1 MSATTEPAACIER
14 ILTDLE
20 AVARTPI
27 RDERR
32 RRFVAAM
39 MRDVYR
45 LGLAWSREPA
55 LRHEVFDRLAP
66 VRRHFADEG
75 PFELQIFASRQSSAL
90 LEAEGWEGLCRG
102 RSALAFFVELLG
114 AELDSPRLDED
125 LAGLDENLRELATRE
140 GYLRE
145 EERDADVPRA
155 HWWWWAP
162 LENGSDA

>member
-1 MSATTEPAACIER
+1 MSATAELTGCIER

-20 AVARTPI
+20 AVARAPI

-32 RRFVAAM
+32 RGFIAAM

-55 LRHEVFDRLAP
+55 LRGEVFARLAP

-75 PFELQIFASRQSSAL
+75 PFELQIFAARQSSAR

-102 RSALAFFVELLG
+102 RSALAFFVELAG
-114 AELDSPRLDED
+114 AELDGTRLEED
-125 LAGLDENLRELATRE
+125 LAGLDEYLREVATRE

-162 LENGSDA
+162 LETGSAT